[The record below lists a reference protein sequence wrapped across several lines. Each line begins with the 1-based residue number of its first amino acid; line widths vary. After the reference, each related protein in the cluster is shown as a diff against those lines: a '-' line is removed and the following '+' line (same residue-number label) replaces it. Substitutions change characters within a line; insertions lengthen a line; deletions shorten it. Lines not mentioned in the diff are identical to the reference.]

1 MGMCRLFLVI
11 ALAVAAGTPAA
22 AQPLAEIARREEARR
37 AAIKKPSRV
46 ITNKDLRP
54 VERWDPPSTAPA
66 AAGQGEAAP
75 AQPES
80 APGQPAAPA
89 EQEQEEADPEAQE
102 REWRQKMSDA
112 KTALERS
119 QMYHDALQSR
129 INALWAEFTAKDD
142 PAQRA
147 VVELE
152 RRKAIAEQERVKEE
166 IEQRKKAIADLEEEA
181 RRAGVPPGW
190 LR

>member
-11 ALAVAAGTPAA
+11 ALVVAAGMPAA

-37 AAIKKPSRV
+37 AAIRKPSRV

-54 VERWDPPSTAPA
+54 VDRWEAPSPSPA
-66 AAGQGEAAP
+66 SPGQDAAVPASPEA
-75 AQPES
+75 
-80 APGQPAAPA
+80 APGQPAAPE

-119 QMYHDALQSR
+119 QMYHEALQSR

-152 RRKAIAEQERVKEE
+152 RRKAMAEQERVKQEV
-166 IEQRKKAIADLEEEA
+166 EQRTKAIADLEEEA

>member
-11 ALAVAAGTPAA
+11 ALVVAAGTAA

-37 AAIKKPSRV
+37 AAIRKPSRV

-54 VERWDPPSTAPA
+54 VERWEPPAQAPA
-66 AAGQGEAAP
+66 AAGQDAGTP
-75 AQPES
+75 GQPEA

-89 EQEQEEADPEAQE
+89 EPEEDEADPETQE

-152 RRKAIAEQERVKEE
+152 RRKAMAEQERVKEE

>member
-1 MGMCRLFLVI
+1 MAMPRLILVI
-11 ALAVAAGTPAA
+11 ALSVTTAGQVL

-37 AAIKKPSRV
+37 SRIAKPSPV

-54 VERWDPPSTAPA
+54 TDRLAAPPPPLAPAPSDTAPA
-66 AAGQGEAAP
+66 PPAGDAPADATEPEDEEAAR
-75 AQPES
+75 
-80 APGQPAAPA
+80 
-89 EQEQEEADPEAQE
+89 EADEQA
-102 REWRQKMSDA
+102 WRQKMADA
-112 KTALERS
+112 KTNLERS

-129 INALWAEFTAKDD
+129 INALWAEFTGKDD

-152 RRKAIAEQERVKEE
+152 RKKAIAEQERVKEE
-166 IEQRKKAIADLEEEA
+166 IEERRKAIADLEEEA

>member
-1 MGMCRLFLVI
+1 MI
-11 ALAVAAGTPAA
+11 ALVVAGAAPAA
-22 AQPLAEIARREEARR
+22 AQSLAEIARKEEARR

-54 VERWDPPSTAPA
+54 VERWEAPA
-66 AAGQGEAAP
+66 PAP
-75 AQPES
+75 ATPPAE
-80 APGQPAAPA
+80 ATPAAPSAASGRQPAPEA
-89 EQEQEEADPEAQE
+89 EAQEEPDLETQE

-119 QMYHDALQSR
+119 QMYYDALQSR

-166 IEQRKKAIADLEEEA
+166 IEQRRKAIGDLEEEA